1 MAIDKKYIDKIIKVS
16 EKAALAS
23 SYLVGKKNK
32 IAADQAAVDA
42 MRSELNKIDM
52 NGEVVIGEGSLDE
65 APMLFTGEKLGN
77 KEGPYF
83 DIAVDPLEGTNFAA
97 NNLPGATSVIAIA
110 EQGNLFNAPETY
122 MDKIATAPIEKG
134 LVDLDFTLKK
144 NVSNLADFL
153 NKDISSLTACVM
165 DRPRHKMIIDEL
177 KQLNINIKLIT
188 DGDVLGALYVTNPK
202 FNVDIFLG
210 IGGGPE
216 GVLAA
221 SALDAFDCH
230 FQGRFIFDNDKD
242 IKDAKRMGIKNLN
255 KKYELNEII
264 KGDSIFCSTGIT
276 SSEMMSGVKIDKNKY
291 TTETLITHKSSK
303 LKEIIKRTNLIE
315 EWFLF
320 QVRSGNKKKLIKI

>member
-1 MAIDKKYIDKIIKVS
+1 MTIDKKYIDQFINVS
-16 EKAALAS
+16 SKAALAS
-23 SYLVGKKNK
+23 SYLVGKNDK
-32 IAADQAAVDA
+32 IAADQAAVDS

-52 NGEVVIGEGSLDE
+52 SGEVVIGEGSLDE
-65 APMLFTGEKLGN
+65 APMLYTGELLGN
-77 KEGPYF
+77 KNGPYF

-110 EQGNLFNAPETY
+110 EKGNLFNAPETY
-122 MDKIATAPIEKG
+122 MDKIATGPIEKG
-134 LVDLDFTLKK
+134 LIDLDFPLKK
-144 NVSNLADFL
+144 NISNLSNFL

-165 DRPRHKMIIDEL
+165 DRPRHQKMIDEL
-177 KQLNINIKLIT
+177 KQLNIKIKLIT

-202 FNVDIFLG
+202 YNVDIFLG

-242 IKDAKRMGIKNLN
+242 IKEAKKMGITDLN
-255 KKYELNEII
+255 RKYELNEIV

-276 SSEMMSGVKIDKNKY
+276 SSEMLKGIVIKDNEY
-291 TTETLITHKSSK
+291 TSETLVTHKSSK
-303 LKEIIKRTNLIE
+303 FKEIIKRTNLIE
-315 EWFLF
+315 
-320 QVRSGNKKKLIKI
+320 G